1 MNRRDA
7 LWLLGGAAAA
17 PLLPA
22 LTPAEL
28 RAAGRAAHA
37 RAQGRPLQVLDPHQ
51 SEMVAEIAEIIIPET
66 DTPGARA
73 AQVNEFTDVL
83 LAEWYTPEERDR
95 FLAGLADVDTRAKD
109 AFGTDFLSAT
119 AVQRTAIVAG
129 LDAEV
134 AALRAADAKPG
145 EHFFN
150 RMKWLAV
157 FGYYTSEVGMTE
169 ELHWQAIPGTYD
181 GCAPRQQPAPGGF

>member
-7 LWLLGGAAAA
+7 LWFLGGAAAA

-37 RAQGRPLQVLDPHQ
+37 RTPGRPLQVLDPHQ
-51 SEMVAEIAEIIIPET
+51 SAMVAEIAEIIIPET

-109 AFGTDFLSAT
+109 AFGTDFLGAT
-119 AVQRTAIVAG
+119 AAQRTAIVAG